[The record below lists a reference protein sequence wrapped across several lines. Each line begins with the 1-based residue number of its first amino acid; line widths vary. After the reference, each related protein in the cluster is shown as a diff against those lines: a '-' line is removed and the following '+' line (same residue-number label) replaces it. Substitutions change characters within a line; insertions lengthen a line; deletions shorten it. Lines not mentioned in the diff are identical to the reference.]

1 MKAKIPNGDEL
12 IAQAYTQSTLTMV
25 IRVLMESFDF
35 TKEDVDRFVKSWNEY
50 QRKTRTSAHWQEEL
64 EQFLKERLGE

>member
-25 IRVLMESFDF
+25 IRVLVESFDF
-35 TKEDVDRFVKSWNEY
+35 TKEDVDKFVEAWNEY
-50 QRKTRTSAHWQEEL
+50 QQKTRTSAHWQEEL
-64 EQFLKERLGE
+64 KKFLDERLGE

>member
-25 IRVLMESFDF
+25 IRVLM
-35 TKEDVDRFVKSWNEY
+35 W
-50 QRKTRTSAHWQEEL
+50 KT
-64 EQFLKERLGE
+64 EQWY

>member
-35 TKEDVDRFVKSWNEY
+35 TKEDVDKFVE
-50 QRKTRTSAHWQEEL
+50 TRTSAHWQEEL
-64 EQFLKERLGE
+64 KKFLDERLGE